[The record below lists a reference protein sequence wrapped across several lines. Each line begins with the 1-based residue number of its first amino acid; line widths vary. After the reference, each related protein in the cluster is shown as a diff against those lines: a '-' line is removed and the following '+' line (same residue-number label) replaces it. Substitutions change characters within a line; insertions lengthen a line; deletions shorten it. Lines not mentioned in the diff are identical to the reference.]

1 MIPIISGPGVQ
12 RTAGPFAMRLA
23 RGGALLHDRGPQ
35 KEELTPLA
43 TIAIYSLKGGVGKTT
58 LAVNL
63 AWCAASLSSRRT
75 LLWDLD
81 PQAASTFMLTERK
94 SKDQAQ
100 SVFTKDVD
108 PAKLIRK
115 TAIERLDLI
124 GADASLRGLD
134 VLFHE
139 IDKKKLLTKLL
150 ASVSKDYDRVILDCP
165 PGLTETSD
173 QVMRAADLIVVPVI
187 PSPLSERAFADVA
200 ERLGTKAQLMPVHS
214 MVDRRRKLHAAALA
228 RHPDWPVIP
237 MASVIESMSVR
248 RAPVGSFAGK
258 SASGQ
263 AFAQLWQAVEKRLAS
278 AGSSRSDAAATAI
291 PGKAGKSSMKSGGD
305 ISAVEKTR

>member
-1 MIPIISGPGVQ
+1 M
-12 RTAGPFAMRLA
+12 
-23 RGGALLHDRGPQ
+23 
-35 KEELTPLA
+35 A

-63 AWCAASLSSRRT
+63 AWCAATLSARRT

-81 PQAASTFMLTERK
+81 PQSASTFMLTARK
-94 SKDQAQ
+94 TKDQAQ
-100 SVFTKDVD
+100 SIFTKDVD
-108 PAKLIRK
+108 PAKLVKRTEID
-115 TAIERLDLI
+115 RLDLI

-139 IDKKKLLTKLL
+139 LDKKKLLTKLL

-187 PSPLSERAFADVA
+187 PSPLSERAFADVV
-200 ERLGTKAQLMPVHS
+200 EELGNKAQLMPVHS
-214 MVDRRRKLHAAALA
+214 MVDKRRKLHSEALA

-237 MASVIESMSVR
+237 MASVIESMAVR

-258 SASGQ
+258 TASGQ

-278 AGSSRSDAAATAI
+278 QQRGR
-291 PGKAGKSSMKSGGD
+291 
-305 ISAVEKTR
+305 